1 MLRILIGLAASLL
14 LASSVCAKQTLLEHT
29 QAVSQTMSALYMKGL
44 SEGNNKFQ
52 RDLDHYHQ
60 LANSTLQTYVSE
72 GGENAAA
79 LQQQWNTFQNQ
90 LAVEYSEEFGWDLDA
105 AIARDFR
112 GYLSTLYAMLAQQP
126 FQTTE
131 QQLAWVATQVHAVT
145 ARFFDISSSYNG
157 TVSLSTSDAE
167 KINPKQI
174 SAQLKAT
181 LDSIAETAKPDI
193 KKRLLSAKSKWEFV
207 EEGVTNYSGQS
218 AYFLVY
224 ATNNKIQQMLEQTQ
238 ESVAT
243 GGL

>member
-1 MLRILIGLAASLL
+1 MLRILIGLAVSLL

-60 LANSTLQTYVSE
+60 LANSTLQEYVSE

-79 LQQQWNTFQNQ
+79 LQEQWNSFHTK

-112 GYLSTLYAMLAQQP
+112 SYLSTLYSMLSQQQP
-126 FQTTE
+126 QTTE

-157 TVSLSTSDAE
+157 TISLSTSDAE

-174 SAQLKAT
+174 SAQLKAS
-181 LDSIAETAKPDI
+181 LDAIADQAKPEI

-224 ATNNKIQQMLEQTQ
+224 ATNNKIQQMLQQTQ
-238 ESVAT
+238 ESIAEA
-243 GGL
+243 GI